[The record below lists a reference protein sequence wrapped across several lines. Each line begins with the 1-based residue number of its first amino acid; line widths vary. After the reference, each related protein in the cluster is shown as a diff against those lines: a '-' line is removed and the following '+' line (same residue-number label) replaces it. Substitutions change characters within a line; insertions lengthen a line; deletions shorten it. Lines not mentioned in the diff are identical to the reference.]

1 MGHSIFL
8 GVKSSR
14 SYLFFFNKTKTYL
27 NFLNSILLFH
37 IISSIGDEMKK
48 NKKKTQLIIYYH
60 GTSISK
66 NELID
71 IFEKYC
77 DNDTPYSS
85 ISPKDDIIIG
95 TDNSQLIGKN
105 GYFHYNI
112 SSRPNTQKTCQKV
125 QKSLEEYG
133 THMLQNFLDQSIA
146 VIVYDNNQKKAYAGI
161 SRTSGDVE
169 LYIGRVTEEEILISN
184 ELEIVELYCQEV
196 ALMPDYSFYMD
207 GYIFFLSLDYSESI
221 DDFLK
226 INEKDILTQKNQ
238 QNPSKISSQKPKP
251 LPAIETT
258 YSKIKKYIIGQD
270 DAIKEVLMA
279 LYNNRELSH
288 KNLTRSEIVAAK
300 ENVLLVGPAGVG
312 KTEIVRQLENVVNTP
327 VIEVDI
333 QQYSPTGYVGKDVME
348 ILENIY
354 IHSNGN
360 LEVAEQSVLFIDEID
375 KKLFHNTE
383 ETFPLA
389 TINQLLKIIEGGRY
403 CLANGLEID
412 SKSLIVVCAGAF
424 QSLFTKDTN
433 KNAIGFENYAQEKE
447 IPLEKRLAKYGLP
460 EEFLSRMK
468 RIVQL
473 NMLTKEDQ
481 KRYLLESKL
490 SILNIKSKL
499 FKEQGIEVHYRPSK
513 DSFVSSLID
522 DFEQNGMKELGLRG
536 LNSYVSTVFDEV
548 AWDIYNKSQTKSIE
562 LSTDQMKQN
571 RLSLQK
577 K

>member
-1 MGHSIFL
+1 
-8 GVKSSR
+8 
-14 SYLFFFNKTKTYL
+14 
-27 NFLNSILLFH
+27 
-37 IISSIGDEMKK
+37 MKK

-133 THMLQNFLDQSIA
+133 THMFQNFLDQSIA

-161 SRTSGDVE
+161 SRASGDVE

-184 ELEIVELYCQEV
+184 ELEIVELYCHEV

-207 GYIFFLSLDYSESI
+207 DYIFFLSLDYSESI

-270 DAIKEVLMA
+270 DAIKQVLMA

-288 KNLTRSEIVAAK
+288 KNLTRSEIIAAK

-389 TINQLLKIIEGGRY
+389 TINQLLKIIE
-403 CLANGLEID
+403 D
-412 SKSLIVVCAGAF
+412 
-424 QSLFTKDTN
+424 
-433 KNAIGFENYAQEKE
+433 
-447 IPLEKRLAKYGLP
+447 
-460 EEFLSRMK
+460 FLH
-468 RIVQL
+468 
-473 NMLTKEDQ
+473 EW
-481 KRYLLESKL
+481 
-490 SILNIKSKL
+490 
-499 FKEQGIEVHYRPSK
+499 F
-513 DSFVSSLID
+513 
-522 DFEQNGMKELGLRG
+522 
-536 LNSYVSTVFDEV
+536 
-548 AWDIYNKSQTKSIE
+548 
-562 LSTDQMKQN
+562 
-571 RLSLQK
+571 
-577 K
+577 

>member
-1 MGHSIFL
+1 M
-8 GVKSSR
+8 
-14 SYLFFFNKTKTYL
+14 
-27 NFLNSILLFH
+27 NSILLFH

-161 SRTSGDVE
+161 SRASGDVE

-184 ELEIVELYCQEV
+184 ELEIVELYCHEV

-207 GYIFFLSLDYSESI
+207 DYIFFLSLDYSESI

-270 DAIKEVLMA
+270 DAIKQVLMA

-288 KNLTRSEIVAAK
+288 KNLTRSEIIAAK

-412 SKSLIVVCAGAF
+412 TKSLTVVCAGAF
-424 QSLFTKDTN
+424 QSLFTKETN

-447 IPLEKRLAKYGLP
+447 IPLEKRLAEYGLP

-548 AWDIYNKSQTKSIE
+548 AWDIYNKNQTKSIE